1 MNRTATNPPASHTEA
16 RAVLYPAVT
25 EAARRVS
32 ANTVGLIDVGC
43 GAGFDLTVD
52 RVGITYRDGH
62 PLGDPHS
69 PVQLS
74 SAIVGHR
81 PVPVHTMPKVRT
93 RIGID
98 NDPIDVTDPAVAQRL
113 RDSVPPDRP
122 EQSARLDADITLTT
136 ATTAQLLR
144 GDPIDLL
151 PGAIARVPADALPV
165 VTTTWALSRF
175 SRERRLRFLHR
186 LDESAAGR
194 VVAWV
199 SAEVVGVA
207 PAVPTLGDRHACGH
221 SIIGL
226 AIFDGPALRA
236 EAIGRCWSRGRMLSW
251 LTDSAPHHRQ
261 LSDITCSIRSTP
273 APGR

>member
-1 MNRTATNPPASHTEA
+1 MPTSTEV

-32 ANTVGLIDVGC
+32 ANAIGLIDVGC

-52 RVGITYRDGH
+52 RVGITYRNGH
-62 PLGDPHS
+62 LLGDPHS

-74 SAIVGHR
+74 SAVVGR
-81 PVPVHTMPKVRT
+81 RLVPVQAMPRVLA

-98 NDPIDVTDPAVAQRL
+98 SDPIDVTDPAAAQRL
-113 RDSVPPDRP
+113 RDSVSP
-122 EQSARLDADITLTT
+122 EHPEHSARLDADIALTT
-136 ATTAQLLR
+136 ATTPQLLR
-144 GDPIDLL
+144 GNAIDLL
-151 PGAIARVPADALPV
+151 PDAIARIPADALPV

-175 SRERRLRFLHR
+175 SREHRLRFLHR
-186 LDESAAGR
+186 LDESATGR

-199 SAEVVGVA
+199 SAEGVGVA
-207 PAVPTLGDRHACGH
+207 PAIPTLGDRHASGH

-226 AIFDGPALRA
+226 AIFDGSALHT

-251 LTDSAPHHRQ
+251 LTNS
-261 LSDITCSIRSTP
+261 
-273 APGR
+273 